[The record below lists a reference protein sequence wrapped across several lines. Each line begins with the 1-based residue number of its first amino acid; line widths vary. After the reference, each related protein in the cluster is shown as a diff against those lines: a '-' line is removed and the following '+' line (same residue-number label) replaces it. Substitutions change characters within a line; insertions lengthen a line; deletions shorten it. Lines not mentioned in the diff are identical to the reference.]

1 MIRLDELN
9 KRLNRVEASNR
20 RMRIGVCSLTAAIFA
35 IGLLAAVGS
44 TANVVEAEEF
54 RLLDADGQLRAS
66 LSLSNA
72 GNAKFAMADS
82 HGKRRIILGI
92 QEYGPSLRMMSAKGD
107 SLISLDATSKLVSL
121 RIGGGKTG
129 RCSVDASADGSAVL
143 QLSNSAGSETLFAHT
158 DGLLVNAGGQ
168 QRRWPGQ

>member
-1 MIRLDELN
+1 MIEFDELN

-20 RMRIGVCSLTAAIFA
+20 RMRIGVCSLLVAVFA

-54 RLLDADGQLRAS
+54 RLLDADGQLRAT
-66 LSLSNA
+66 LCLTED
-72 GNAKFAMADS
+72 GNANFAMADS
-82 HGKRRIILGI
+82 HGNRRIILGI
-92 QEYGPSLRMMSAKGD
+92 LEYGPSLRMMSAKGD
-107 SLISLDATSKLVSL
+107 FLIGLDASSKRVSL
-121 RIGGGKTG
+121 RIGDGKTG
-129 RCSVDASADGSAVL
+129 MCSVNASANGSVVL
-143 QLSNSAGSETLFAHT
+143 QLRNSTGSETLFAHT